1 MIDSGKII
9 YKQQYNL
16 PKNFHQIDD
25 YDNKIRAFNTFK
37 SLNILAKKILSIKKQ
52 KLRIIFQI
60 IILCILYS
68 DILPVN
74 NFSYIFFPEL
84 IIFKHKSSDVIKF
97 SIFFITSTWCLLL
110 KFVSQYLYIL

>member
-37 SLNILAKKILSIKKQ
+37 SLNILAKKNFKYKKSKIK
-52 KLRIIFQI
+52 
-60 IILCILYS
+60 
-68 DILPVN
+68 D
-74 NFSYIFFPEL
+74 NFSNYHIMHPVLRYITC
-84 IIFKHKSSDVIKF
+84 K
-97 SIFFITSTWCLLL
+97 
-110 KFVSQYLYIL
+110 